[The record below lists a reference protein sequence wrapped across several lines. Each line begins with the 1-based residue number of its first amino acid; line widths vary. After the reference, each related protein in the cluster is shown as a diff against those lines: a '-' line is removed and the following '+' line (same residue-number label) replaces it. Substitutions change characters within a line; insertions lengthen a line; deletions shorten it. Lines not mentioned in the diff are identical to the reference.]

1 MDPKAKDSDK
11 DQLLRL
17 QIYVAKRLTDSTDSS
32 ILEDTNPVLPGNAT
46 LPVNSPRDEDL
57 ARSRET
63 LIRKRISQTRHLMP
77 LTAETLGPRFGPLFR
92 QSAERNH
99 VNGKNAIVR
108 DALLFAEWLKRREVA
123 DSAAQDECVQM
134 AIQLATWETMGF
146 ACKSRSLCI
155 RFARFDWDFG
165 SWSDRT
171 KLPKKRCTWW
181 CVLRVLGFRR
191 MVRLY

>member
-1 MDPKAKDSDK
+1 MDSES

-17 QIYVAKRLTDSTDSS
+17 QIYVAKRLTDSADSS
-32 ILEDTNPVLPGNAT
+32 IPEDANPVLPGDST

-63 LIRKRISQTRHLMP
+63 LIRKRISQTKHLMP
-77 LTAETLGPRFGPLFR
+77 LTAETLGPRFGQSFR
-92 QSAERNH
+92 QYAERNH
-99 VNGKNAIVR
+99 VNGRNAIVR
-108 DALLFAEWLKRREVA
+108 DALLFAEWLNRREVA
-123 DSAAQDECVQM
+123 DSAAQDESVQM
-134 AIQLATWETMGF
+134 AFQLASWEATRH

-171 KLPKKRCTWW
+171 KLPKKRRTCW

>member
-1 MDPKAKDSDK
+1 MESES

-17 QIYVAKRLTDSTDSS
+17 QIYVAKRLTDSTDGSN
-32 ILEDTNPVLPGNAT
+32 LADAKPVLPGNS
-46 LPVNSPRDEDL
+46 LPVNCPRDEDL

-77 LTAETLGPRFGPLFR
+77 LTAETLGPRFGPWFR
-92 QSAERNH
+92 QYAERNH
-99 VNGKNAIVR
+99 VNGRNAIVR
-108 DALLFAEWLKRREVA
+108 DALLFAEWLNRRNVA
-123 DSAAQDECVQM
+123 DTAAQDECVQM
-134 AIQLATWETMGF
+134 AIQLATWEAMRY

-155 RFARFDWDFG
+155 EFVRLDWDFG

-171 KLPKKRCTWW
+171 KLPKKRRTWW
-181 CVLRVLGFRR
+181 CVLRVLGFRK

>member
-1 MDPKAKDSDK
+1 MDPKAKDSEK

-32 ILEDTNPVLPGNAT
+32 ILEDANPVLPGNST
-46 LPVNSPRDEDL
+46 VPVNSPSEEDL

-77 LTAETLGPRFGPLFR
+77 LTAETLGPRFGPFFR
-92 QSAERNH
+92 QYAERNH
-99 VNGKNAIVR
+99 VNGRNAIVR
-108 DALLFAEWLKRREVA
+108 DALWFSEWLNRREVA
-123 DSAAQDECVQM
+123 DTAAQDESVQM
-134 AIQLATWETMGF
+134 AIQLSTWETMRF

-155 RFARFDWDFG
+155 RLARFDWDFG

-171 KLPKKRCTWW
+171 KLPKKSCVWW